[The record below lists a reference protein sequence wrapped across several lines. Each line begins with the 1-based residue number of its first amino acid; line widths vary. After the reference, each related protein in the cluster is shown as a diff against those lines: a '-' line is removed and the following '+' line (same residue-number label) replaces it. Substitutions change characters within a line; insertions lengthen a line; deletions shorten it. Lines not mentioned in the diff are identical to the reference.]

1 MLKKIAI
8 GIVAVVVIIM
18 GLALLQPNSF
28 AVSRSIVVQAPAE
41 KIYPLVSDF
50 HQWRRW
56 SPWENLDPN
65 MKRTFA
71 GAAGGAGAVYS
82 WEGNDT
88 VGAGR
93 MEIVAAQ
100 PAAKVDIKLDFLRPI
115 ASQNSTV
122 FELRPEGD
130 GTKVVW
136 TMSGPS
142 SFMTKLMGVFVSMD
156 KMIGPDFEKGLANLK
171 AAAENATGK

>member
-8 GIVAVVVIIM
+8 GIVAVVVIIV
-18 GLALLQPNSF
+18 GLALAQPNSF
-28 AVSRSIVVQAPAE
+28 EVSRTIVIKAPAE
-41 KIYPLVSDF
+41 KIYPLISDF
-50 HQWRRW
+50 HQWPTW

-65 MKRTFA
+65 MKRTFT
-71 GAAGGAGAVYS
+71 GAASGAGAVYS
-82 WEGNDT
+82 WEGNDA

-93 MEIVAAQ
+93 MEIIGAQ
-100 PAAKVDIKLDFLRPI
+100 PPSKIDIKLDFLKPI
-115 ASQNSTV
+115 ASQNTTV
-122 FELRPEGD
+122 FALQPEGE

-156 KMIGPDFEKGLANLK
+156 KMIGPDFEKGLATMK
-171 AAAENATGK
+171 TAAEK

>member
-8 GIVAVVVIIM
+8 GIVAVVVLIL

-28 AVSRSIVVQAPAE
+28 AVSRSIVIKAPAD
-41 KIYPLVSDF
+41 KIYPLISDF
-50 HQWRRW
+50 HQWSRW
-56 SPWENLDPN
+56 SPWENLDPAMN
-65 MKRTFA
+65 RTFT
-71 GAAGGAGAVYS
+71 GAASGAGAVYS
-82 WEGNDT
+82 WEGNDA

-93 MEIVAAQ
+93 MEIVGAQ
-100 PAAKVDIKLDFLRPI
+100 PPSKIDIKLDFLKPI

-122 FELRPEGD
+122 FALQPEGE

-156 KMIGPDFEKGLANLK
+156 KMIGPDFEKGLASMK
-171 AAAENATGK
+171 AAAEK

>member
-8 GIVAVVVIIM
+8 GIVAVVVIIL
-18 GLALLQPNSF
+18 GLAMAQPNSF
-28 AVSRSIVVQAPAE
+28 AVSRSIAINAPAE

-50 HQWRRW
+50 HQWSLW
-56 SPWENLDPN
+56 SPWEHLDPG

-71 GAAGGAGAVYS
+71 GPVAGKGAVYS
-82 WEGNDT
+82 WEGNDA

-93 MEIVAAQ
+93 MEITGAQ
-100 PAAKVDIKLDFLRPI
+100 PPSQVEIKLDFLKPI
-115 ASQNSTV
+115 ESQNSTV
-122 FELRPEGD
+122 FTLQPGAG
-130 GTKVVW
+130 GTRVVW

-156 KMIGPDFEKGLANLK
+156 KMVGPDFEKGLASLK
-171 AAAENATGK
+171 TAAEK

>member
-8 GIVAVVVIIM
+8 GIVAVVVLIL

-28 AVSRSIVVQAPAE
+28 AVSRSIVIKAPAD
-41 KIYPLVSDF
+41 KIYPLISDF
-50 HQWRRW
+50 HQWSRW
-56 SPWENLDPN
+56 SPWENLDPAMN
-65 MKRTFA
+65 RTYT
-71 GAAGGAGAVYS
+71 GAASGAGAVYS
-82 WEGNDT
+82 WEGNDA

-93 MEIVAAQ
+93 MEIVGAQ
-100 PAAKVDIKLDFLRPI
+100 PPSKIDIKLDFLKPI

-122 FELRPEGD
+122 FALQPEGE

-156 KMIGPDFEKGLANLK
+156 KMIGPDFEKGLASMK
-171 AAAENATGK
+171 AAAEK

>member
-8 GIVAVVVIIM
+8 GIVAVVVIIL

-28 AVSRSIVVQAPAE
+28 AVSRSIAIKAPAE
-41 KIYPLVSDF
+41 KIYPLISDF
-50 HQWRRW
+50 HEWGKW
-56 SPWENLDPN
+56 SPWEGLDPN
-65 MKRTFA
+65 MKRTFTGPA
-71 GAAGGAGAVYS
+71 SGAGAVYS
-82 WEGNDT
+82 WDGNDA

-93 MEIVAAQ
+93 MEITGAQ
-100 PAAKVDIKLDFLRPI
+100 APSKVDIKLDFLKPI
-115 ASQNSTV
+115 ASQNTTV
-122 FELRPEGD
+122 FALQPEGD

-156 KMIGPDFEKGLANLK
+156 KMIGPDFEKGLASMK
-171 AAAENATGK
+171 AAAEK